1 MLSDI
6 LNAAGVP
13 VALVAIGI
21 FLFGTYRAFSIG
33 RVLVRGAYR
42 NRALWSGGTM
52 VALVL
57 LVIASNLPPS
67 NPLSPLSFLVIMVIL
82 FAFVDSS
89 IEVAREMDFFHR
101 SLLGWESLRKPVYV
115 ILIGISL
122 VGALAFIFEP
132 SNGVLSG
139 VGVFLWFAVG
149 AGSIAYGAAALLLG
163 ARRTPDRSMRRFVR
177 MLGLAIIC
185 MVLFFTTWIPF
196 APFSV
201 TVQDLGNLI
210 SELFVPAAAYYLYL
224 AVMSLSPVGHVE
236 KEVLSTSKPAERG
249 VFLPS
254 QS

>member
-13 VALVAIGI
+13 VALVAVGI
-21 FLFGTYRAFSIG
+21 FLFGAYRSLTIG
-33 RVLVRGAYR
+33 RVLVRGTYR

-52 VALVL
+52 IALVL
-57 LVIASNLPPS
+57 LVVASNLPPS
-67 NPLSPLSFLVIMVIL
+67 NPLSPISFLVIMVIL

-89 IEVAREMDFFHR
+89 IKVAQEMDFFHR
-101 SLLGWESLRKPVYV
+101 SPLGWQRLRKPAYA

-122 VGALAFIFEP
+122 VGVFAFIFTP
-132 SNGVLSG
+132 SNGIISG
-139 VGVFLWFAVG
+139 IGVILWFTVG
-149 AGSIAYGAAALLLG
+149 AGSISYGAAALLVG

-224 AVMSLSPVGHVE
+224 AVMSLSPVGRIE
-236 KEVLSTSKPAERG
+236 KEVTENSRPQVGAPA
-249 VFLPS
+249 
-254 QS
+254 